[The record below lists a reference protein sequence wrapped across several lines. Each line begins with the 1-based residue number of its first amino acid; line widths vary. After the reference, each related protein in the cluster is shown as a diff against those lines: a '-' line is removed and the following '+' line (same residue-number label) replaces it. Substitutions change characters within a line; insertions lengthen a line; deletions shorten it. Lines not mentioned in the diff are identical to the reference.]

1 MTQAPAPNDMP
12 EEIPLR
18 QFISVDR
25 NGNRVFDLKA
35 FAATPEGRERLL
47 MLVNRS
53 RAALATPVPVGWRP
67 IETAPEGKDILVYCR
82 ETGECFVVFW
92 ALQMETKQGD
102 WVIARANDGTCFICK
117 NPTHWQPLP
126 APPHTEERG

>member
-1 MTQAPAPNDMP
+1 MTPTSAPDLPEDGYTVTGAERLDDGRLAIYVDMP
-12 EEIPLR
+12 AVIIGSKIYTRPQSEA
-18 QFISVDR
+18 S
-25 NGNRVFDLKA
+25 
-35 FAATPEGRERLL
+35 
-47 MLVNRS
+47 
-53 RAALATPVPVGWRP
+53 ALATPVPVGWRP